1 MFDILT
7 CDDTE
12 RTQEM
17 TFKLGGQTP
26 DCESGIVGSP
36 IFLVD
41 LPSVHHGSVLMDRN
55 RTTKTT
61 MQIKFRLLFD
71 LK

>member
-7 CDDTE
+7 CDGTE

-17 TFKLGGQTP
+17 TCKPDDQTP

-41 LPSVHHGSVLMDRN
+41 LPSVHHGPILMDRN
-55 RTTKTT
+55 RTTNFQKP
-61 MQIKFRLLFD
+61 
-71 LK
+71 